1 MPNELIVIEKK
12 NARELFVTPDSLKEL
27 LAGVDEKVLQV
38 APDLST
44 DKGRKEIASAA
55 YRVAQTKTYID
66 KIGKEITDE
75 LKELPKIVDANRK
88 FAREYLDN
96 LKDKVRQP
104 LTEWEAE
111 QERIKAEEEARI
123 AAEKLRQEI
132 EEAHEIALLYNEK
145 FDRER
150 EEKRKEEERLQKERD
165 ERIAREAE
173 ERARLAAEQAAKAE
187 RERLEHEALEAKLAQ
202 VRAEREK
209 IEAEQRAKAQAEAAA
224 KAAAEAER
232 KRIEDE
238 QRAKAEAEAKAKEEA
253 EKQAK
258 NRAHRMAV
266 NNEILNAL
274 IALGLSEENGK
285 AVITAAAKGQAGR
298 LTINY

>member
-132 EEAHEIALLYNEK
+132 EEAHEIALL
-145 FDRER
+145 
-150 EEKRKEEERLQKERD
+150 
-165 ERIAREAE
+165 
-173 ERARLAAEQAAKAE
+173 
-187 RERLEHEALEAKLAQ
+187 
-202 VRAEREK
+202 
-209 IEAEQRAKAQAEAAA
+209 
-224 KAAAEAER
+224 
-232 KRIEDE
+232 
-238 QRAKAEAEAKAKEEA
+238 
-253 EKQAK
+253 
-258 NRAHRMAV
+258 
-266 NNEILNAL
+266 
-274 IALGLSEENGK
+274 
-285 AVITAAAKGQAGR
+285 
-298 LTINY
+298 